1 MHFGFVGGD
10 SRVNAIPGHRSN
22 MVSRWPAYLATLI
35 IGVGAT
41 ATLPGLAESD
51 PQPTP
56 SSAPASTGAIYCPV
70 CGTENHA
77 GSKFCR
83 KDGTPLPAIEPGRR
97 ATGFVRSP
105 GTYSPEEVQEVM
117 QRVSRSVVRIRV
129 RTTTTYKF
137 PRTWW
142 KDDTAEYY
150 RRAMLGKI
158 DTSSDDARSAGS
170 GFVIAPKGE
179 IVTNAHVA
187 TPDGMKA
194 DLTVEFQ
201 DGRSFPA
208 RLIGADRAS
217 DLALITIDSHEVPPL
232 EWGDSGAVKVG
243 QETWAIGNPLD
254 IGISITR
261 GTISSIA
268 GTRAGFNQIESFL
281 HSDAHIT
288 HGNSGGPLVDVFGH
302 VVGVSDIAF
311 TESKGQGYSIPSTM
325 ARIVIDRL
333 RRDGQYERG
342 YVGAIMR
349 TIDSEMARK
358 YGLTRTVGTVVD
370 AVLPGG
376 AAEQAG
382 LKPGDVIYGV
392 NGRQT
397 SSSYQLQE
405 AVSSV
410 GPSAKVTFTI
420 ERTGKPMEIPV
431 MTALRPPAPRG
442 DPLVEMQGYLRL
454 YFEEDAKHAQVIVRD
469 PNRSRRAPGLWEGTV
484 VKSVLPAQDWPEE
497 PITLNYYRTRAKP
510 VPVRSL
516 DDLRK
521 ALSRAYLGGYMAA
534 TFEIDYTTAPI
545 ASVRFDELWPI
556 LL

>member
-1 MHFGFVGGD
+1 M
-10 SRVNAIPGHRSN
+10 NAIPGRRSN
-22 MVSRWPAYLATLI
+22 VVSRWLVYFAALLVAL
-35 IGVGAT
+35 GAT
-41 ATLPGLAESD
+41 ALLLSAAE
-51 PQPTP
+51 PTTP
-56 SSAPASTGAIYCPV
+56 AASAAPAAPAAQTAPGSTGAVYCPV
-70 CGTENHA
+70 CGTENRA

-83 KDGTPLPAIEPGRR
+83 KDGTALPAIEPGRR
-97 ATGFVRSP
+97 PAGFVRAP

-129 RTTTTYKF
+129 RATTTYKF

-194 DLTVEFQ
+194 DLTVETE

-208 RLIGADRAS
+208 RLIGADPAS
-217 DLALITIDSHEVPPL
+217 DLALITIDNDEVPPL
-232 EWGDSGAVKVG
+232 EWGDSNAVKVG

-333 RRDGQYERG
+333 RRDGRYERG

-349 TIDSEMARK
+349 TIDADMARK
-358 YGLTRTVGTVVD
+358 YGLTRTIGTVVD
-370 AVLPGG
+370 VVLPGG
-376 AAEQAG
+376 AAEKAG
-382 LKPGDVIYGV
+382 LQPGDVVYGV

-410 GPSAKVTFTI
+410 GPSIKVTFTV
-420 ERTGKPMEIPV
+420 ERKGKQMEIPAT
-431 MTALRPPAPRG
+431 TALRPAAPRG

-454 YFEEDAKHAQVIVRD
+454 YFEEDAKHGQVIIRD

-497 PITLNYYRTRAKP
+497 TITLNYYRTRAKP
-510 VPVRSL
+510 TPVRGL

-521 ALSRAYLGGYMAA
+521 ALMRAYLGGYMAA
-534 TFEIDYTTAPI
+534 TFEIDYTAAPI